1 LELFTTKLLPGYEEQ
16 RNKPEADGTSCLSP
30 WLHYGHIGPQTIALA
45 VDAAAKKDPAL
56 KAARDSYFNELIAW
70 RELTINF
77 VKFQPNYDSAECA
90 DAWAKKTIAEHAKDE
105 RDRVYTLE
113 QMESA
118 GTYDELWNAAQT
130 QMVRHGWMHNYM
142 RMYWAKKILEW
153 TPDAPTAFQYCVYLN
168 DKYFLDGAIRAGMG
182 GLHGRSWASSIA
194 PGVHVRSL
202 GRYGICRVPRPGGS
216 SIRSG
221 TSSRCG
227 TWRHRRLCRRSRAP
241 TTLCRLRAER
251 VRHSFGEGK
260 A

>member
-1 LELFTTKLLPGYEEQ
+1 MELFTTKLLPGYEEQ

-168 DKYFLDGAIRAGMG
+168 DKYFLDGRD
-182 GLHGRSWASSIA
+182 
-194 PGVHVRSL
+194 
-202 GRYGICRVPRPGGS
+202 PGGYGGIAWAIVGKFDRPWGS
-216 SIRSG
+216 RPIFGKIRYMSG
-221 TSSRCG
+221 ASTGRKFDSKRYIQQM
-227 TWRHRRLCRRSRAP
+227 RDLAAP
-241 TTLCRLRAER
+241 ETL
-251 VRHSFGEGK
+251 
-260 A
+260 